1 MKAEKNFYKII
12 FYAVKNYWHG
22 ICNKPDKIKI
32 GRELSKISLEITKGT
47 QNVQINRNHPGKSG
61 NI

>member
-1 MKAEKNFYKII
+1 MENAN
-12 FYAVKNYWHG
+12 NQ
-22 ICNKPDKIKI
+22 IKVEI

-47 QNVQINRNHPGKSG
+47 QNVQTNRNHPGKSG